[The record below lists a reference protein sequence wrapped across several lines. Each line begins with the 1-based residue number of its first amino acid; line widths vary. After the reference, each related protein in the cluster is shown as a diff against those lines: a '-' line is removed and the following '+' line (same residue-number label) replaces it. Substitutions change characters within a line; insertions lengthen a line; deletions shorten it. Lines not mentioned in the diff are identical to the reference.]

1 MHEELDGSSAD
12 WTPAFPGQRPPFEP
26 GNTVAL
32 QHGAFSPRFVDPL
45 AADLVGMVLEDPQVG
60 YLTAP
65 AYRPA
70 LWAWA
75 RAEAQAQLLVEYLA
89 RAGQES
95 GDGVG
100 DLDLDRVRTAYL
112 LLHRAES
119 RADRSRARLGL
130 DPLSRARLGKDV
142 AQAKAADA
150 AAIMAELHRLEQQ
163 GQMHATGMPGL
174 PQEPEHAPPGTDA
187 RPAHTGTS
195 GAGQ

>member
-1 MHEELDGSSAD
+1 MSETSEAVAD
-12 WTPAFPGQRPPFEP
+12 WTPAFPGQRAPFEP
-26 GNTVAL
+26 GNTAAL

-45 AADLVGMVLEDPQVG
+45 AADLVRLVLEDPQVG

-150 AAIMAELHRLEQQ
+150 AALMAELHRLEQQ
-163 GQMHATGMPGL
+163 GQIHAV
-174 PQEPEHAPPGTDA
+174 HAPGRAQEAGHTPAVTDA
-187 RPAHTGTS
+187 HTAATDAS

>member
-45 AADLVGMVLEDPQVG
+45 AAELVGMVLEDPQVG

-163 GQMHATGMPGL
+163 GQMHAV
-174 PQEPEHAPPGTDA
+174 HAPGRAQEAGHTPAVTDA
-187 RPAHTGTS
+187 HTAATDAS

>member
-1 MHEELDGSSAD
+1 MSETSEAVAD
-12 WTPAFPGQRPPFEP
+12 WTPAFPGQRAPFEP
-26 GNTVAL
+26 GNTAAL
-32 QHGAFSPRFVDPL
+32 QHGAFSPRFIDPL
-45 AADLVGMVLEDPQVG
+45 AADLVRLVLEDPQVG

-150 AAIMAELHRLEQQ
+150 AAIMAELHRLEQTGRIPTSGTP
-163 GQMHATGMPGL
+163 GQPQAPEQAPGGTSTPPVMPG
-174 PQEPEHAPPGTDA
+174 P
-187 RPAHTGTS
+187 S
-195 GAGQ
+195 GGAQ